1 MQKTCLD
8 FIEKAN
14 KKKFNKKLKSKN
26 ENGSKEKDK
35 TISMDPKKKRC
46 NGPGAQAC
54 CCGLTY
60 CFC

>member
-35 TISMDPKKKRC
+35 TISMDPKKKR
-46 NGPGAQAC
+46 GAMDR
-54 CCGLTY
+54 
-60 CFC
+60 

>member
-35 TISMDPKKKRC
+35 TISMDPKKKKR
-46 NGPGAQAC
+46 GAMDHEPKHLVV
-54 CCGLTY
+54 G
-60 CFC
+60 